1 MAEGRPLTAG
11 TSGPAVNCTGASGV
25 ADREDITTGMGGRD
39 ASGASRES
47 GELGELEHDVKAAT
61 QAQSLPQRMEAFEAA
76 LIREALAASKGQV
89 VMACERLGLP
99 RKTLYDKLKKHG
111 LSAEPYR
118 R

>member
-11 TSGPAVNCTGASGV
+11 TSGSAVNSTEATRE
-25 ADREDITTGMGGRD
+25 ADREGITAGTGERD
-39 ASGASRES
+39 ASGEL
-47 GELGELEHDVKAAT
+47 GDLGELEHNVKAAT

-118 R
+118 A

>member
-1 MAEGRPLTAG
+1 MSLEESVSQATEG
-11 TSGPAVNCTGASGV
+11 
-25 ADREDITTGMGGRD
+25 
-39 ASGASRES
+39 
-47 GELGELEHDVKAAT
+47 
-61 QAQSLPQRMEAFEAA
+61 QALPTRMEAFEAA
-76 LIREALAASKGQV
+76 LIRDALAACRGQV

>member
-11 TSGPAVNCTGASGV
+11 TSGTAVDSTKATGE
-25 ADREDITTGMGGRD
+25 ADREDITAGT
-39 ASGASRES
+39 
-47 GELGELEHDVKAAT
+47 GELGKLEHNVKAAT

-76 LIREALAASKGQV
+76 LIREALATSKGQV

-118 R
+118 G

>member
-11 TSGPAVNCTGASGV
+11 TSGPAVNSTEAARE
-25 ADREDITTGMGGRD
+25 ADRDGITTGTGERH
-39 ASGASRES
+39 ASGEPRES
-47 GELGELEHDVKAAT
+47 GELGELEHNVKAAT

-118 R
+118 A